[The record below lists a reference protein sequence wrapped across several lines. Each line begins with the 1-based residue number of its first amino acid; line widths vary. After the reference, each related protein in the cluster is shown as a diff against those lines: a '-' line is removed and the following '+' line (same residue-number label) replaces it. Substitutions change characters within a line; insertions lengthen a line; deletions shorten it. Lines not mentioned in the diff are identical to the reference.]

1 METMTFQVVSKDEF
15 QAIGL
20 ELTGPYS
27 LLQKIGPL
35 WQTFVSRIEEISA
48 RVNPEAM
55 VSMGL
60 TNDRPTDFTYY
71 ASIEVEDVSE
81 VPEGMVSI
89 TVPAASYAVFTH
101 KGSTDKLGDTINQA
115 RRTIKESGYGINHDA
130 YWFELY
136 DKRFNPASED
146 SELDLYFPISTKI

>member
-1 METMTFQVVSKDEF
+1 METLTFQLVSKDEF
-15 QAIGL
+15 HAIGI

-27 LLQKIGPL
+27 ELQQIGPL
-35 WQTFVSRIEEISA
+35 WQTFVSRIGEIPA
-48 RVNPEAM
+48 RINPDAM

-60 TNDRPTDFTYY
+60 TKDRPTDFTYY
-71 ASIEVEDVSE
+71 ASVEVANVSE
-81 VPEGMVSI
+81 VPEGMVSL

-136 DKRFNPASED
+136 DKRYNPTSEN
-146 SELDLYFPISTKI
+146 SEFDLYFPIAAKI